1 MKLYAPKYYKE
12 FTCIAD
18 KCKHSCCIGWEI
30 DVDEEALE
38 KYATLE
44 NGYGKEIIKSI
55 DFEETPHFKLLK
67 NDRCP
72 HLDRT
77 GLCKIIKN
85 FGEGF
90 LCHICRE
97 HPRFYN
103 QIGDRMEVGLGIS
116 CEEACRIILNTD
128 EYDIITEIGEICQE
142 AEAVDFDLAS
152 YRKEIYRIL
161 SRKDVDYKSKL
172 EIIYEKFGV
181 YPSVCTDEEWRGL
194 IDSLEYLDASHKRL
208 FLNYSSELRENEE
221 NEKYSERVLAYFIY
235 RHCSKAWD
243 ETEFREWLGF
253 CLFCERL
260 FASAVMVSKESVFE
274 IARIISEE
282 IEYSEDNTNEI
293 TAMYFEK

>member
-1 MKLYAPKYYKE
+1 M
-12 FTCIAD
+12 
-18 KCKHSCCIGWEI
+18 
-30 DVDEEALE
+30 
-38 KYATLE
+38 
-44 NGYGKEIIKSI
+44 
-55 DFEETPHFKLLK
+55 
-67 NDRCP
+67 
-72 HLDRT
+72 
-77 GLCKIIKN
+77 
-85 FGEGF
+85 
-90 LCHICRE
+90 
-97 HPRFYN
+97 
-103 QIGDRMEVGLGIS
+103 
-116 CEEACRIILNTD
+116 
-128 EYDIITEIGEICQE
+128 
-142 AEAVDFDLAS
+142 DFDSAS

-172 EIIYEKFGV
+172 EIIYKKFSV

-194 IDSLEYLDASHKRL
+194 IDSLEYLDASHKKL

-235 RHCSKAWD
+235 RHCCKAWD